1 MFYFL
6 RKFFVPKIKNFQG
19 NSLPNWKKIKK
30 NFQSKDKIDK
40 KILIATSSG
49 GLLNQLVSESLF
61 ANALQSKGCQI
72 EFILCDEIL
81 PACVVTMIETCDE
94 KKMLNGKISNLCAT
108 CFSRA
113 KKNIDN
119 MGFKTHKFS
128 KYIDKDQISSINQMN
143 FDDYSFK
150 EIINYEINGI
160 KVGQHAYSAT
170 LRYYGVGDLEVES
183 NSKKIL
189 IKYLKAS
196 IISKIVFENFF
207 NKKKYDHI
215 LINSG
220 LYVPQGILTEIAA
233 KKGMFTTTWEF
244 AYKKFSYFFSKNQTF
259 HTAAFLEKNSNWEN
273 LEMNQVIQ
281 NRIDSYLKSRW
292 EGSQDR
298 KIFIQKP
305 DYEISRFF
313 ESNNFDL
320 SKPIIGLATNLIW
333 DAKVYYEDSF
343 LDSLEWVDY
352 TIKYFYK
359 RTDLNLV
366 IRIHPAEVL
375 KDKPSRQRM
384 DLEIK
389 KKFEKLP
396 NNILVVPPDNSI
408 STYKL
413 FEHCNSVI
421 TYCTKMGVELT
432 ATGLPVIVCG
442 NGPIRNK
449 KIAIDVSSENE
460 YKKVLDNLPFKEK
473 LKGEKLERAKK
484 YAYHFFFRK
493 TIQVKSLYE
502 KKHKY
507 PSIGI
512 KNNLFE
518 NLNNNKDLTLEKIA
532 DQIINNEEIIYN
544 DEDNL

>member
-1 MFYFL
+1 MLYFL
-6 RKFFVPKIKNFQG
+6 RKFLVPVVKNIQG
-19 NSLPNWKKIKK
+19 NSLPNWKKIKS
-30 NFQSKDKIDK
+30 NFNSKPKINK

-61 ANALQSKGCQI
+61 ANALKSKGCSI
-72 EFILCDEIL
+72 EFIFCDEIL
-81 PACVVTMIETCDE
+81 PACVVSMIETCDE

-113 KKNIDN
+113 KKNIDS

-128 KYIDKDQISSINQMN
+128 KYIDKEQVRSINLMN
-143 FDDYSFK
+143 FDDFSFK
-150 EIINYEINGI
+150 DIINYEIDSI

-170 LRYYGVGDLEVES
+170 LRYYGVGDLDVEK

-207 NKKKYDHI
+207 NTEKYDHI

-220 LYVPQGILTEIAA
+220 LYVPQGILTEIAGN
-233 KKGMFTTTWEF
+233 KGIFTTTWEF
-244 AYKKFSYFFSKNQTF
+244 AYKKFGYFFSKNQTY
-259 HTAAFLEKNSNWEN
+259 HTAAFLEPNSNWEN
-273 LEMNQVIQ
+273 IDMNQAIHT
-281 NRIDSYLKSRW
+281 RIDDYLKSRW
-292 EGSQDR
+292 EGNQDR

-305 DYEISRFF
+305 DYEISKFF
-313 ESNNFDL
+313 ELNNFDI

-343 LDSLEWVDY
+343 LDSVEWVDY
-352 TIKYFYK
+352 TINYFLK
-359 RTDLNLV
+359 RKDLNLV

-389 KKFEKLP
+389 KKFKNLP
-396 NNILVVPPDNSI
+396 DNILVVPPDNPI

-413 FEHCNSVI
+413 FEYCNSVI

-432 ATGLPVIVCG
+432 ATGMPVIVCG

-449 KIAIDVSSENE
+449 KIAIDVSSEEE
-460 YKKVLDNLPFKEK
+460 YKKVLDNLPLNEK
-473 LKGEKLERAKK
+473 IKGSKLERAKK

-502 KKHKY
+502 RKNKY

-512 KNNLFE
+512 KNSLFE
-518 NLNNNKDLTLEKIA
+518 NLKNKEDLALEKII
-532 DQIINNEEIIYN
+532 DKIINNEEVIYN
-544 DEDNL
+544 DEDSL